1 MDVKVNLCRCGVNLK
16 KWVGRLDARI
26 ITQHQRV
33 PVTRKVNTIDSHV
46 YSMPEVK
53 TAVESSSKH
62 REVLESIFEKVY
74 GENISTEFDDDFDW

>member
-1 MDVKVNLCRCGVNLK
+1 
-16 KWVGRLDARI
+16 
-26 ITQHQRV
+26 
-33 PVTRKVNTIDSHV
+33 
-46 YSMPEVK
+46 MPEVK